1 MSVLPRGIADTIYST
16 STAVAMAQLALAQLA
31 LAVCAFGFFRSFM
44 GTSFSLAIDSHSKW
58 SEVYKMT
65 STAAVR
71 TMEVLHRLLAAF
83 GLSQV
88 VTDNRS
94 QFVSEEF
101 EASLINN
108 GIEHTRSAPY
118 HPASNG
124 EAEHFVCMFKQSI
137 KARKYDSLIL
147 THRLQPFLVPY

>member
-1 MSVLPRGIADTIYST
+1 
-16 STAVAMAQLALAQLA
+16 
-31 LAVCAFGFFRSFM
+31 
-44 GTSFSLAIDSHSKW
+44 
-58 SEVYKMT
+58 
-65 STAAVR
+65 
-71 TMEVLHRLLAAF
+71 MEVLHRLLAAF
-83 GLSQV
+83 DLSQV

-108 GIEHTRSAPY
+108 GIEHTRRAPC

-137 KARKYDSLIL
+137 KASRYDSLIL